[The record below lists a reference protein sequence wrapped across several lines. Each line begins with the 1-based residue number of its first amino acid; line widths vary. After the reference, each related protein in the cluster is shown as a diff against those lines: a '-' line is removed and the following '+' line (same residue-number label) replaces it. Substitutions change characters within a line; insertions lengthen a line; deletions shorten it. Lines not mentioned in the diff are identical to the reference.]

1 MFYSMEFDCCRSFY
15 LLLFFILLDLLF
27 HWKNW
32 TLLCLY
38 IIYVLCI
45 FVLNWAL
52 FYENQQQNWF
62 NFTTYADNSNTICW
76 WRIYF
81 FSNKSINNNW
91 HIIRHGIVL
100 YRTVIH
106 RVVIHKA
113 RYFCWSLLFLLHAIA
128 AGKYTDHCQWISC
141 STDTLISTLISTRFT
156 LVCNVIDIKA
166 RHTFYTYVHYRMLC
180 LHSCIVLYL
189 VIAWN
194 FIVQFVMDIFY

>member
-1 MFYSMEFDCCRSFY
+1 MK
-15 LLLFFILLDLLF
+15 I
-27 HWKNW
+27 
-32 TLLCLY
+32 
-38 IIYVLCI
+38 
-45 FVLNWAL
+45 
-52 FYENQQQNWF
+52 
-62 NFTTYADNSNTICW
+62 
-76 WRIYF
+76 
-81 FSNKSINNNW
+81 SNKIYSISPQTQTTLTLSVCEETISSVISL
-91 HIIRHGIVL
+91 IIIINRLHGIVL
-100 YRTVIH
+100 YRTVNH

-166 RHTFYTYVHYRMLC
+166 RHIFYTYVHYRMLC